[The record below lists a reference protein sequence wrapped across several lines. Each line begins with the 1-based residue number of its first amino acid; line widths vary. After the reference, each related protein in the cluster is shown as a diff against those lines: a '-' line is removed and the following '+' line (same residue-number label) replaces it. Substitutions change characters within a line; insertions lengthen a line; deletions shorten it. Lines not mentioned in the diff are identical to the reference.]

1 MIIKGHTR
9 NIEVAQDGTLNEIEE
24 EVAFDSLST
33 EVQNALQ
40 SKAGIAKIVKV
51 ESLTKK
57 GTLVA
62 YEASTLKGSK
72 KGERFKS
79 DLKENT

>member
-1 MIIKGHTR
+1 MIINGPTR
-9 NIEVAQDGTLNEIEE
+9 TVEIAQDGTLNEIEE
-24 EVAFDSLST
+24 EVSFDSLSV
-33 EVQNALQ
+33 EVQNALR

-62 YEASTLKGSK
+62 YEA
-72 KGERFKS
+72 
-79 DLKENT
+79 